1 MKGKLIHS
9 IAGLVLTFSLGV
21 ASAGPTP
28 VGQNSADGSAS
39 AGAASAMQTSPSA
52 GPFSAVLGS
61 ANYEPM
67 SNQELSRVNG
77 KQVIAPVLEIA
88 AGVAAASDDPQGPVA
103 GQVLEQIAGTVP
115 LPL

>member
-39 AGAASAMQTSPSA
+39 AGAAPAMQTSPSA

-77 KQVIAPVLEIA
+77 KQIVAGLVGAIPVVGPVLAPV
-88 AGVAAASDDPQGPVA
+88 V
-103 GQVLEQIAGTVP
+103 GTLP
-115 LPL
+115 LP